1 MTSYMAL
8 SLFSW
13 VLSVTRVLGPGGR
26 TSLTDNILSGGGG
39 GLPGMCYSLK
49 PSYCCPS
56 VSLTPQRFCLHCGQ
70 MALSPL
76 LPLPFPEC
84 ALPPEGLCL
93 FLLPIVLPW
102 PSELHSF
109 NKKPLSHGSERW
121 TSQVKVSEVLVSC
134 EALFP
139 DCKWLPSLCVL
150 CWSFF
155 CVSVFPLGEGLHLI
169 GWGPAPNDRVL
180 GQFQL

>member
-1 MTSYMAL
+1 MGSV
-8 SLFSW
+8 SVCQHS
-13 VLSVTRVLGPGGR
+13 LSVGLLLFHDQLHGLEPLQLSSECDQGVRTRRKDVSNRQYSLGGA
-26 TSLTDNILSGGGG
+26 
-39 GLPGMCYSLK
+39 GLPGMHYSLK
-49 PSYCCPS
+49 PSYCSS

-109 NKKPLSHGSERW
+109 NKKPLSHGSESW

-139 DCKWLPSLCVL
+139 ECK
-150 CWSFF
+150 
-155 CVSVFPLGEGLHLI
+155 
-169 GWGPAPNDRVL
+169 
-180 GQFQL
+180 